1 MPRPPAPQ
9 VTPVRSGGPSM
20 ALIGGV
26 VVLIVALIA
35 ALVWAAARGS
45 DLDAAGSSNALEN
58 GGGIS
63 VGPGRDADVPQIQV
77 YEDFQCPWCGVLE
90 GSIGEGLTE
99 RIAAG
104 EINVTYQIMSFLDGS
119 LRNDS
124 STRATNA
131 ALCADDAG
139 AFLPFHAAVYAGQP
153 QEEGVGFTDEQL
165 LGWGEDSG
173 ITGDALE
180 TFASCTENLEHA
192 DYVEA
197 MQQRANEDGVTGT
210 PTVVINGETISN
222 EEMQAL
228 MGDPSALDGVIEAH
242 S

>member
-1 MPRPPAPQ
+1 
-9 VTPVRSGGPSM
+9 M

-35 ALVWAAARGS
+35 ALVWAATRGS
-45 DLDAAGSSNALEN
+45 DLEAVGSSSTLAD

-63 VGPGRDADVPQIQV
+63 VGPGPEADVPQIQV

-90 GSIGEGLTE
+90 RSIGEALTE
-99 RIAAG
+99 KIAA
-104 EINVTYQIMSFLDGS
+104 EEVNVTYQIMSFLDGS

-124 STRATNA
+124 STRAANA

-153 QEEGVGFTDEQL
+153 QEEGEGFTDEQL

-173 ITGDALE
+173 ISGEALD
-180 TFASCTENLEHA
+180 TFNSCVADLEHA

-210 PTVVINGETISN
+210 PTLVINGETVSST
-222 EEMQAL
+222 EMQSL
-228 MGDPSALDGVIEAH
+228 MEDPGTLDSVLEAH